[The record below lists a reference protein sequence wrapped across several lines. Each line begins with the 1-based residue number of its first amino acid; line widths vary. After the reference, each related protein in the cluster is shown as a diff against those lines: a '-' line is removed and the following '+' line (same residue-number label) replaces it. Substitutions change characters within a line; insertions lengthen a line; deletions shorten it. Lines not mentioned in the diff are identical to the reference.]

1 MENASTTQ
9 PIEPN
14 SEQQESHSDVT
25 FSLRQNEQQK
35 ALSGVIARIRESL
48 DIETI
53 FKITVTEVR
62 QLLKSDR
69 VSVFSFLS
77 RFGMGR
83 GIYL

>member
-1 MENASTTQ
+1 MENSSTTQ

-48 DIETI
+48 DIDVI
-53 FKITVTEVR
+53 FKITVIDSALIGVAN
-62 QLLKSDR
+62 LL
-69 VSVFSFLS
+69 LS
-77 RFGMGR
+77 
-83 GIYL
+83 L